1 MLQEKLQ
8 HKQKKCS
15 ICKKEVPVSGMMGTR
30 CMDCF
35 VKKAC
40 MPIVYGKEPWEKKLQ
55 PGVIKRAVDYLK
67 GLISDPR

>member
-1 MLQEKLQ
+1 M
-8 HKQKKCS
+8 
-15 ICKKEVPVSGMMGTR
+15 SGMMGTR